1 MSRGCK
7 LLLTRRHSELDQKR
21 ESPVTPSTLKQRS
34 SAEKTAPE
42 TGPSIE
48 TVVHKFIAAQLQDV
62 QLDKAAINNLVQA
75 LTDAVGRLNSTE
87 PQMKEISVEPKEWR
101 NLLRHL
107 ANLVSYMMKSSS
119 IFTNF
124 AALFCRKG
132 AGGNPKRDLIK
143 SKSVKFA
150 EEIFERHRVI
160 VQLIKR
166 FETDSSAS
174 LASLL
179 PFAKKI
185 SESGKE
191 ELTCQ
196 EDYLS
201 SVIEALGKD

>member
-1 MSRGCK
+1 M
-7 LLLTRRHSELDQKR
+7 LLTRRHSALDLKR
-21 ESPVTPSTLKQRS
+21 ESPVTPSTLKQRPL
-34 SAEKTAPE
+34 AENTAPE
-42 TGPSIE
+42 IGPSIE
-48 TVVHKFIAAQLQDV
+48 TIVHKFFAAQLQGV
-62 QLDKAAINNLVQA
+62 QLDKATVKSLVQA
-75 LTDAVGRLNSTE
+75 LTEAVGRLSTAE
-87 PQMKEISVEPKEWR
+87 PEVKEASVEPKEWR
-101 NLLRHL
+101 NLLKHL

-196 EDYLS
+196 EEYLS